1 MRAAGALELPF
12 PAATLVASKAAMD
25 KHRRTGMLRAMA
37 MGVPRTSS
45 DKVAMVDTTQ
55 GQATDLVLLS
65 PGLTQA
71 VAAASMAGQHME
83 HLKQMQVCCFGRWDI
98 IMFPDIFH
106 ISAALCR
113 VC

>member
-1 MRAAGALELPF
+1 
-12 PAATLVASKAAMD
+12 MD

-37 MGVPRTSS
+37 MGGPRTSS
-45 DKVAMVDTTQ
+45 DKVAMVDTMQ

-65 PGLTQA
+65 LGLTQA
-71 VAAASMAGQHME
+71 VEAASMAGQHME
-83 HLKQMQVCCFGRWDI
+83 HLKQIQVCRLGRWDT
-98 IMFPDIFH
+98 IMFPDILH